1 MQSCFITFEGGE
13 GAGKSTI
20 IDRLYKDLASRF
32 SSSVILTREP
42 GGTKLGEEI
51 RKLVL
56 NHRYESKV
64 SNEAE
69 LCLFLA
75 ARAQHIQEKII
86 PALRSDKIVLC
97 DRFNDSSVVYQGYAR
112 GLGLEKALSYSKLVL
127 NGLEPDLTIYLDI
140 DPEIGLKRAK
150 SLSAK
155 PKYDRIE
162 SEHIEFHE
170 KIREGFYL
178 LSKKF
183 SNRFAIIDAS
193 LSINE
198 VYDKVYAKV
207 EELLI
212 SFGW

>member
-20 IDRLYKDLASRF
+20 INRLYKYLASRF
-32 SSSVILTREP
+32 SSSVVLTREP
-42 GGTKLGEEI
+42 GGTKLGEAI
-51 RKLVL
+51 RKLL
-56 NHRYESKV
+56 LTPHEHKI

-75 ARAQHIQEKII
+75 ARAQHIQEKIL
-86 PALRSDKIVLC
+86 PALRNDKIVLC

-112 GLGLEKALSYSKLVL
+112 GIGLEKALSYSKLVL

-140 DPEIGLKRAK
+140 DPETGLKRAK
-150 SLSAK
+150 SFNSK
-155 PKYDRIE
+155 SRYDRIE
-162 SEHIEFHE
+162 LEDIEFHE

-183 SNRFAIIDAS
+183 TNRFTIVDAS

-198 VYDKVYAKV
+198 VYDKVYTKV